1 MSDIRP
7 TLSGSAYLLEL
18 HEVSVGFGGLKA
30 LSGVSLNVAPGEV
43 VAVIGPNG
51 AGKTTLFNAITGFVP
66 LTGGRIELG
75 KVRIDTLYPHEI
87 SAKGVRRTFQNGS
100 LCGHMSVLENVLTGL
115 HAKVRGSL
123 LGVVLGLPSARRAER
138 EVVKRARELLD
149 LMSIRHLEHQPAS
162 KLSGGQSRMVEIV
175 RAIATSP
182 PLLLLDEPAVGLA
195 PPVRAELVAIIRRL
209 ASAEGVG
216 VLLIEH
222 AIELVMNVSDRIAVL
237 NNGQKIADGPPAAIR
252 SDKAVLE
259 AYLGHA

>member
-1 MSDIRP
+1 M
-7 TLSGSAYLLEL
+7 
-18 HEVSVGFGGLKA
+18 
-30 LSGVSLNVAPGEV
+30 
-43 VAVIGPNG
+43 IGPNG

-138 EVVKRARELLD
+138 DVVKRARELLD

-162 KLSGGQSRMVEIV
+162 KLSGGRAGWSRSCAPLR
-175 RAIATSP
+175 RARRCCCLTSRP
-182 PLLLLDEPAVGLA
+182 
-195 PPVRAELVAIIRRL
+195 
-209 ASAEGVG
+209 
-216 VLLIEH
+216 
-222 AIELVMNVSDRIAVL
+222 
-237 NNGQKIADGPPAAIR
+237 
-252 SDKAVLE
+252 
-259 AYLGHA
+259 